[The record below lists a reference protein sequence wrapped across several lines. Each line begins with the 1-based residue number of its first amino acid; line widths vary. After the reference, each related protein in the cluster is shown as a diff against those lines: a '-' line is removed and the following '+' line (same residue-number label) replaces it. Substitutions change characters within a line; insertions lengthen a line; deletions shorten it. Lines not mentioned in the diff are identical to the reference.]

1 MPDQM
6 PEPPAAILDVDGTL
20 VDSVYHHALAWH
32 RAIRRS
38 DLEVPVWRV
47 HRLIGMGGDQI
58 VKTLFDEE
66 VEERCGDA
74 IRAAEKEEYEPLMGE
89 VRPLAGAREL
99 MEELKDRGHR
109 VVLASSAKA
118 DELDFYL
125 DLLEIRELADAWTS
139 SADVEATKPN
149 PDLVVVALE
158 EVGGGAAVMVGDSIW
173 DCEAAKRADVPS
185 VGLLTGGFADG
196 ELRDAGAEVVF
207 PSLDDL
213 HRSLDRTPLGS
224 LPA

>member
-58 VKTLFDEE
+58 VKTLFDDE

>member
-1 MPDQM
+1 
-6 PEPPAAILDVDGTL
+6 
-20 VDSVYHHALAWH
+20 
-32 RAIRRS
+32 
-38 DLEVPVWRV
+38 
-47 HRLIGMGGDQI
+47 MGGDQI
-58 VKTLFDEE
+58 VKTLFDDE

-173 DCEAAKRADVPS
+173 DCEAAKRAEVPS

>member
-1 MPDQM
+1 M

-66 VEERCGDA
+66 VERRCGDA

-89 VRPLAGAREL
+89 VRPLAGARGL
-99 MEELKDRGHR
+99 TAELKERGHR

-118 DELDFYL
+118 RELDFYL
-125 DLLEIRELADAWTS
+125 ELLEIRDLADAWTS
-139 SADVEATKPN
+139 SADVQATKPN
-149 PDLVVVALE
+149 PDLVVRALE
-158 EVGGGAAVMVGDSIW
+158 EVGGGPAAMIGDSIW
-173 DCEAAKRADVPS
+173 DCEAARRAEVPT
-185 VGLLTGGFADG
+185 VGLLTGGFAEA
-196 ELRDAGAEVVF
+196 ELHDAGAEAVF

-213 HRSLDRTPLGS
+213 RRSLDRTPLGS

>member
-1 MPDQM
+1 MPS
-6 PEPPAAILDVDGTL
+6 PPAAILDVDGTL

-58 VKTLFDEE
+58 VKTLFDED
-66 VEERCGDA
+66 VERACGDA

-99 MEELKDRGHR
+99 TAELKDRGHR
-109 VVLASSAKA
+109 VVLASSAKEE
-118 DELDFYL
+118 ELDFYL
-125 DLLEIRELADAWTS
+125 DLAEVRDLADAWTS

-149 PDLVVVALE
+149 PDLVVQALE
-158 EVGGGAAVMVGDSIW
+158 EVGGGSAVMIGDSIW
-173 DCEAAKRADVPS
+173 DCEAAKRAEVPT
-185 VGLLTGGFADG
+185 VGVLTGGFAES
-196 ELRDAGAEVVF
+196 ELRDAGAEAVF
-207 PSLDDL
+207 ASLDEL
-213 HRSLDRTPLGS
+213 CRSLDRTPLGS

>member
-1 MPDQM
+1 MPDPM
-6 PEPPAAILDVDGTL
+6 PSPPAAILDVDGTL

-32 RAIRRS
+32 RSIRRS
-38 DLEVPVWRV
+38 DLEIPVWRV

-66 VEERCGDA
+66 VERTCGDA
-74 IRAAEKEEYEPLMGE
+74 IRAAEKEEYEPLMSE

-99 MEELKDRGHR
+99 TAVLKDRGHR

-118 DELDFYL
+118 DELDVYI
-125 DLLEIRELADAWTS
+125 DLAEVRDLADASTS

-149 PDLVVVALE
+149 PDLVVRALE
-158 EVGGGAAVMVGDSIW
+158 EVGGGSAVMIGDSIW
-173 DCEAAKRADVPS
+173 DCEAAKRAEVPT
-185 VGLLTGGFADG
+185 VGLLTGGFAEG
-196 ELRDAGAEVVF
+196 ELREAGAEAVF
-207 PSLDDL
+207 PSLDEL
-213 HRSLDRTPLGS
+213 CRSLDHTPLGS